1 MNKEKENAFS
11 RFTSTTINRPQ
22 YINNHPNQSITSNY
36 KSASNASLPPLKEA
50 NKFSSWAD
58 KSLFE

>member
-11 RFTSTTINRPQ
+11 RFTSTTINIPQ